1 MSAISAIALTG
12 VQAATRRFEAAAS
25 NIANRDTIGT
35 PSGATDSAPYV
46 PREVRRT
53 ALATGGV
60 AAGIGPSS
68 RAALLQHQPGSP
80 LADAK
85 GYVAAPD
92 IDLISEFVDIVS
104 ASYSFSANLR
114 VLETDNR
121 MMKDV
126 LDIAV

>member
-25 NIANRDTIGT
+25 NIANMDTLGT
-35 PSGATDSAPYV
+35 TSGATDRAPYV
-46 PREVRRT
+46 PREVRQI
-53 ALATGGV
+53 ALASGGV
-60 AAGIGPSS
+60 AAGIAPSS
-68 RAALLQHQPGSP
+68 RATLLQYQPASP
-80 LADAK
+80 LADPK

-92 IDLISEFVDIVS
+92 VDLISEFVDIAS
-104 ASYSFSANLR
+104 ASYSFVANLR
-114 VLETDNR
+114 VIEADSR